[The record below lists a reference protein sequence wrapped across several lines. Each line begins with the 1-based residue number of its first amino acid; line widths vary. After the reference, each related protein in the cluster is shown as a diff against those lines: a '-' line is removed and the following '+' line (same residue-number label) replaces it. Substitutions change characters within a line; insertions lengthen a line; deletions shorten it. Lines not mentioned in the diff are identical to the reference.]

1 MASQQFLIVTLTFLA
16 AISLILCLSER
27 YHDLKMMKSF
37 LILLCLLI
45 QLTVINKNTT
55 SRQKIQSYSIVTAHD
70 LQKDGTKVQLLRRN
84 SVNHDVLISRLSPFL
99 EDSRSRNSGIEMPLR
114 KLNRNIDYLVSDIKS
129 HNSELEKIQTQ
140 FTSFKVEWL
149 EQSKLYVN
157 IPESVIVSS
166 IEAPQIA
173 SELASLREYI
183 DDALDKFRIGMESN
197 RASLDTAKAAVEQLL
212 ISEDF
217 SEEIASDQIML
228 D

>member
-1 MASQQFLIVTLTFLA
+1 
-16 AISLILCLSER
+16 
-27 YHDLKMMKSF
+27 MMKSF

-55 SRQKIQSYSIVTAHD
+55 SRLKVQSYSIVTAHD
-70 LQKDGTKVQLLRRN
+70 LQKDGTSKIGLNFLDVVLVFLCFIFSFIVFERYRFSNKLKKQVQLLRRN

-114 KLNRNIDYLVSDIKS
+114 KLNRSIDYLVSDIKS
-129 HNSELEKIQTQ
+129 HNIELEKIQTQ

-149 EQSKLYVN
+149 GQSKLYVN

-173 SELASLREYI
+173 SELASLRDYI
-183 DDALDKFRIGMESN
+183 DDGLDKFRIAMESN
-197 RASLDTAKAAVEQLL
+197 RSSLDTAKAAVEQLL
-212 ISEDF
+212 ISEG
-217 SEEIASDQIML
+217 I
-228 D
+228 